1 MAAKPAGISTAKPA
15 ESSSWDPAQY
25 GRFERERAQP
35 FFDLLARLPD
45 GAVRRAADLG
55 CGPGNLTRTLLR
67 RWPEAAVWGVDSSP
81 EMLREARAEPS
92 PPGLRFVEADLATWE
107 PEAPLDRIVS
117 NAALQWL
124 PDHASLLARLVGRLA
139 PRGALAV
146 QMPNTDD
153 APTHRALAALCDES
167 PWREKL
173 GRGALRPRIESPA
186 WYFDRLASLDLE
198 VDLWE
203 TTYYHRLARPGDV
216 VEWIKG
222 SALRPVLTRLEAR
235 DAEAFLAAYTARIE
249 RLYPAGPHGVL
260 LPYPRLFFVAARRA

>member
-1 MAAKPAGISTAKPA
+1 MTAKPA
-15 ESSSWDPAQY
+15 ESIGWDPPQY

-35 FFDLLARLPD
+35 FFDLVARLPD

-55 CGPGNLTRTLLR
+55 CGPGPLTRTLAL
-67 RWPEAAVWGVDSSP
+67 RWPDAVVWGVDSSA
-81 EMLREARAEPS
+81 EMLRAARSEPA
-92 PPGLRFVEADLATWE
+92 PPNLRFVEADLAAWQ

-124 PDHASLLARLVGRLA
+124 PDHARVLASLVGRLA
-139 PRGALAV
+139 PAGALAV

-153 APTHRALAALCDES
+153 APTHRALAELCDAS

-173 GRGALRPRIESPA
+173 GHGALRPRIESPA
-186 WYFDRLASLDLE
+186 WYADHLASLDLDVE
-198 VDLWE
+198 LWE
-203 TTYYHRLARPGDV
+203 TTYYHRLAGPSGV

-222 SALRPVLTRLEAR
+222 SALRPVLSRLAAR

-260 LPYPRLFFVAARRA
+260 LPYARLFFVAVRR